1 MKLIRKK
8 VCRELG
14 TAEKVEELIKDL
26 FPPEEQEPI
35 DRLLKMA
42 EDPMVHFWAYYD
54 EDVFCGMTYVVV
66 SEDAV
71 FGLYLA
77 TPRGMHSKGYGTYI
91 IDDTKETFKGKGL
104 VVHVEDPT
112 QEVANKEQRC
122 RRVALYERQG
132 FKDTGY
138 RINGGDTVFM
148 LMSTADDFKI
158 EHYIDLMHDYS
169 KGEYDPPVYKA
180 EK

>member
-54 EDVFCGMTYVVV
+54 EDVFCGMTYVVE
-66 SEDAV
+66 SEDTL

-77 TPRGMHSKGYGTYI
+77 IPREFQSKGYGSYI
-91 IDDTKETFKGKGL
+91 MQHTFEYFGGKPM
-104 VVHVEDPT
+104 VIHVESPDQDVP
-112 QEVANKEQRC
+112 NKEQRC
-122 RRVALYERQG
+122 RRIKLYKKIG
-132 FKDTGY
+132 YMDTGY
-138 RINGGDTVFM
+138 RIDGGDTVFW
-148 LMSTADDFKI
+148 LMSTNENFKI
-158 EHYIDLMHDYS
+158 EHYMKLMHDYS
-169 KGEYDPPVYKA
+169 YGEYTPPVYKA
-180 EK
+180 EE